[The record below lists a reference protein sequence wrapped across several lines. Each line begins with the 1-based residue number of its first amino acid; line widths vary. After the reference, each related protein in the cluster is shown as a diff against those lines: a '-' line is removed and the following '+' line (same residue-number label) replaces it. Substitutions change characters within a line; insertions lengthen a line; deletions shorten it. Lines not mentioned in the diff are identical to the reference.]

1 MTAAEAEKKIHTANR
16 SQHSTLIIP
25 IRQPPSR
32 LFPIQAFASET
43 PTNICKRVQ
52 HTCQNPINISTN
64 RPFSPHILAELCL
77 YCMRPC
83 NEPSCCPQIS
93 VPTQTPLPYRPAT
106 YRYRRAKHPAPYQP
120 PPGGNESSSILTGV
134 LCGRLQITLGDV
146 LPGLCSSGGACGL
159 PQALAGGF
167 ACWGVAGRCI
177 WGCQRRYLSSSQS
190 GPVSYSS
197 RGY

>member
-1 MTAAEAEKKIHTANR
+1 M
-16 SQHSTLIIP
+16 
-25 IRQPPSR
+25 
-32 LFPIQAFASET
+32 
-43 PTNICKRVQ
+43 Q

-120 PPGGNESSSILTGV
+120 PPGGNESSSIRTGV

-159 PQALAGGF
+159 PQALAGGC
-167 ACWGVAGRCI
+167 ACGEVAGRCI

-190 GPVSYSS
+190 GLVSYSS